1 MPYSR
6 TRRRCVREKTVIFIV
21 VLNERAYV
29 HIVIFT
35 YNSMAVGTVQIIII
49 PPRAFSNEPTP

>member
-6 TRRRCVREKTVIFIV
+6 TPSVLKKTVIFIV

-29 HIVIFT
+29 HIVIYT

-49 PPRAFSNEPTP
+49 PPRAFSNEPTL